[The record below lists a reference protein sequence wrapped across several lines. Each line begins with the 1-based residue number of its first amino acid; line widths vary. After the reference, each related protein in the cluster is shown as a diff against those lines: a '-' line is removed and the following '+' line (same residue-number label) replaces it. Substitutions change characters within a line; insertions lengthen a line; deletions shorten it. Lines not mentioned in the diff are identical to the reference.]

1 MTDVALEA
9 SLSEMSTLLAKGK
22 VAISVTAKG
31 ICWRKA
37 ENLKATQSEFS
48 YVHCRLPK
56 TAEAVAMSDLG
67 MVFIG
72 EPELVNI
79 TLTYIPEEADCVQYV
94 LHACRGKDGKFHALN
109 VLPKVVKTLMFDCL
123 PLHG

>member
-1 MTDVALEA
+1 MLVAVIFAEMGLEKRLDRTNV
-9 SLSEMSTLLAKGK
+9 SGDINGEL
-22 VAISVTAKG
+22 
-31 ICWRKA
+31 
-37 ENLKATQSEFS
+37 ENGFHMFA
-48 YVHCRLPK
+48 CRLPK

-109 VLPKVVKTLMFDCL
+109 VQPKVVKALMFDCL